1 MKCDYKE
8 LEQYDYYDEDYLE
21 KVIEKYSFL
30 VGLFIIRF
38 SDLEH
43 EIDTFIADRLGD
55 DYHETGYVI
64 IENLSI
70 SNKIDLFYK
79 MYLRI
84 ESLKEKNNRKTL
96 ENIKKRL
103 TTINTFR
110 NFIAHAN
117 WGSLTKDG
125 FVRVKIM
132 VDNQE
137 GCVKLKNIQITTKIL
152 RDNLKEIDKLLNL
165 IFKYKE
171 NALVI

>member
-1 MKCDYKE
+1 MKCDFKE
-8 LEQYDYYDEDYLE
+8 LEQYDYDDEDYLE

-38 SDLEH
+38 SSLEH

-55 DYHETGYVI
+55 DFHETGYVI

-84 ESLKEKNNRKTL
+84 ESFKDKNNKKTL
-96 ENIKKRL
+96 EDIKARL
-103 TTINTFR
+103 VAMNTFR
-110 NFIAHAN
+110 NYIAHAN

-125 FVRVKIM
+125 FVRVKIT

-137 GCVKLKNIQITTKIL
+137 GCVKLKNVQITPKIL
-152 RDNLKEIDKLLNL
+152 RDNLKEIDRLLDL
-165 IFKYKE
+165 IFEYKE
-171 NALVI
+171 NALAF

>member
-38 SDLEH
+38 SSLEH
-43 EIDTFIADRLGD
+43 EIDTFIADRFGD

-96 ENIKKRL
+96 ENIKNRL
-103 TTINTFR
+103 IAMNTFR

-137 GCVKLKNIQITTKIL
+137 GYVKLKNIQITTKIL

-171 NALVI
+171 SALVI